1 MPQSSKKFKQIQGGK
16 NDSGPMDDDKLFEI
30 INKNATYTANVV
42 DSARKNIFPVIK
54 SAQGY

>member
-1 MPQSSKKFKQIQGGK
+1 
-16 NDSGPMDDDKLFEI
+16 MDDDKLFEI